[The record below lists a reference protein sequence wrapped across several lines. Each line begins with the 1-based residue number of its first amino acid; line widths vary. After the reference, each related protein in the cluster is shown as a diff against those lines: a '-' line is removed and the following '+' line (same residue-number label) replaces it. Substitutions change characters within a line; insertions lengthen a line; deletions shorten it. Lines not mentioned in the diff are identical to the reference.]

1 MDCDVVKSLDRE
13 SVGRKMGDEKEGKG
27 QRRRVCPGKRRSRSA
42 IVIPHAEKALL
53 DADNEPQNNEQV
65 LGHIIS
71 DLVAHCVHLTRLISC
86 SEPAENDPSDR

>member
-13 SVGRKMGDEKEGKG
+13 SVGRKMGDEKEEKG
-27 QRRRVCPGKRRSRSA
+27 QRRIVCPGKRRSRSA
-42 IVIPHAEKALL
+42 IVIPQAEKALL

-65 LGHIIS
+65 LGRIIS
-71 DLVAHCVHLTRLISC
+71 DLVAHCVHLTRLTSC